1 MQDFYSVLCY
11 DSAEVMKM
19 KHYDLIVAGG
29 GLTGVS
35 APVRAAREGL
45 SVLLVEKSGTLGGA
59 ISNNLVYPFMK
70 YITPVD
76 GKEKVLCAGVF
87 EEMRKREST
96 YEACDAI
103 YRFRPEYF
111 KLVLDDMVCDAGVE
125 VLFHATL
132 FAVETKGRAVK
143 SVRLATATGGEIK
156 LTADYFIDATG
167 DGTLMAE
174 AGCAYQLGR
183 EEDGLCQPMT
193 TCFRM
198 CGVDVELFKSERPRL
213 QELYKEAQARGEIEN
228 PRENILT
235 FTGIGE
241 DVLHFNTTRVVKED
255 PTDPVA
261 LSRAEILARRQIH
274 EIVEFLKKTSKA
286 FEHATLVSIATEIG
300 VRESRKLV
308 GEYVLTAEDLLSLTM
323 FEDAVAL
330 GNYNIDIH
338 NPAGTGTHIHYF
350 KEGEYYSIPYRSFLP
365 REFDNLL
372 VAGRC
377 LSATHE
383 AQAAVRVMPICAC
396 MGEAVGVAMAVC
408 KQTGKNTHTL
418 DVQLVRKKLIEGGA
432 AL

>member
-1 MQDFYSVLCY
+1 
-11 DSAEVMKM
+11 M

-35 APVRAAREGL
+35 AAARAAREGL
-45 SVLLVEKSGTLGGA
+45 SVLLIEKSGTLGGA

-76 GKEKVLCAGVF
+76 GKEKVLCRGIF
-87 EEMRKREST
+87 DEMRERERAYS
-96 YEACDAI
+96 ECDNV

-111 KLVLDDMVCDAGVE
+111 KLVLDDMVSDAGVE

-132 FAVETKGRAVK
+132 FAVDVADRRVK
-143 SVRLATATGGEIK
+143 NVRVATATSGEIE
-156 LTADYFIDATG
+156 LSADFFIDATG
-167 DGTLMAE
+167 DGALMAE

-183 EEDGLCQPMT
+183 ESDGLCQPMT

-198 CGVDVELFKSERPRL
+198 CGVNVEHFRADRPRL
-213 QELYKEAQARGEIEN
+213 QALYKEAQERGEITN

-235 FTGIGE
+235 FSGIGE
-241 DVLHFNTTRVVKED
+241 GVMHFNTTRIVKED
-255 PTDPVA
+255 PTDPFAV
-261 LSRAEILARRQIH
+261 SRAEIQARRQIH
-274 EIVEFLKKTSKA
+274 EIVEFLKKNSPD
-286 FEHATLVSIATEIG
+286 FENATLISIATEIG

-338 NPAGTGTHIHYF
+338 NPAGTGTSIHYF
-350 KEGEYYSIPYRSFLP
+350 KDGEYYSIPYRSFLP

-396 MGEAVGVAMAVC
+396 MGDAVGTAIAVA
-408 KQTGKNTHTL
+408 KQTNTNTHTL
-418 DVQLVRKKLIEGGA
+418 DVQLVRQKLIEYGA
-432 AL
+432 EL

>member
-1 MQDFYSVLCY
+1 
-11 DSAEVMKM
+11 M

-35 APVRAAREGL
+35 AAVRAAREGL
-45 SVLLVEKSGTLGGA
+45 CVLLIEKSGTLGGA

-70 YITPVD
+70 YMTPVN
-76 GKEKVLCAGVF
+76 GKEKVLCAGLF
-87 EEMRKREST
+87 AEMREREHA
-96 YEACDAI
+96 YDASGTI
-103 YRFRPEYF
+103 VKFRPEYF
-111 KLVLDDMVCDAGVE
+111 KLLLDDMVCDAGVT

-132 FAVETKGRAVK
+132 FEVKVAERYVK
-143 SVRLATATGGEIK
+143 SVCVATATGGVLE
-156 LTADYFIDATG
+156 LSADFFIDATG

-198 CGVDVELFKSERPRL
+198 CGVNVEHFRADRPRL
-213 QELYKEAQARGEIEN
+213 QALYKEAQERGEIQN

-235 FTGIGE
+235 FSGIGE
-241 DVLHFNTTRVVKED
+241 GVLHFNTTRVVKED
-255 PTDPVA
+255 PTDPFAV
-261 LSRAEILARRQIH
+261 SRAEMQARRQIH
-274 EIVEFLKKTSKA
+274 EIVAFLKKNSPD
-286 FEHATLVSIATEIG
+286 FENATLISIATEIG

-308 GEYVLTAEDLLSLTM
+308 GEYVLTADDLLSLTV

-330 GNYNIDIH
+330 GNYDIDIH
-338 NPAGTGTHIHYF
+338 NPAGTGTNIHYF
-350 KEGEYYSIPYRSFLP
+350 KQGEYYSIPYRSLLP
-365 REFDNLL
+365 REYDNLL

-396 MGEAVGVAMAVC
+396 MGDAAGTAIAVA
-408 KQTGKNTHTL
+408 KQTNTHTHTL
-418 DVQLVRKKLIEGGA
+418 DVQLVREKLIANGA